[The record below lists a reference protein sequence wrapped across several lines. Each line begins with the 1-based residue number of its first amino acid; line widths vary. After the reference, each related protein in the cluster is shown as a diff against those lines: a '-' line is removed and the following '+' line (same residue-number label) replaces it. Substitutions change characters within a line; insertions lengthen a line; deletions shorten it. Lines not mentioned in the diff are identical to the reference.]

1 MFQGL
6 FQRKRLLSERQAA
19 LLDAL
24 RANLVEVQAALE
36 RLGADVTEADR
47 QVLQDTLEH
56 LEELFMLVIA
66 GEFNSGKSSFINALL
81 GETVLAEG
89 VTPTT
94 DKITL
99 LRHGD
104 EASETLKEPFLVERT
119 YPAAILRQLVIVDT
133 PGTNAVIRRHEE
145 LTRRFVP
152 RSDLVLFITS
162 ADRPFTESEREFLA
176 LIKEWGKKIVLI
188 LNKVDIL
195 ETEEDV
201 HEVVRFVS
209 DHARALLGT
218 TPEVFPVSAR
228 MAQRARKA
236 DNESVRSELRGISR
250 FDAIEDYIINTL
262 DQETRVRLKLLS
274 PLGVA
279 ERLTS
284 TYLAAVEE
292 RLRVLHDDFTTL
304 DNIDQQLQVFR
315 EDLNNDVQYH
325 LNEIDTLLRDFEQ
338 RGSQFM
344 DDHIKL
350 TRIPQL
356 MQGEALKREFEQT
369 VVGDLPHELDKR
381 IQTMVDWSVEKNLR
395 LWQNVTDY
403 IARRRIPEHGEQVI
417 GQVGGAFDYN
427 RGATLDAISTAATGV
442 LATYDREVESQK
454 LVEEIHSS
462 LAYTAGAEVVAV
474 GVGAGLVAL
483 FTTAALDVTGILFGT
498 VLAVGGLFILPA
510 KKRQAKQ
517 DLHKRVTEMR
527 EQIRADIQKQFNRE
541 TDQSLERIREA
552 ISPYTRFVRGKREQL
567 TSIQRTLS
575 DLDVGQNKLRA
586 EIER

>member
-24 RANLVEVQAALE
+24 RANLVEVQTALE

-47 QVLQDTLEH
+47 QVLRDTLEH
-56 LEELFMLVIA
+56 LEELFLLVIA

-152 RSDLVLFITS
+152 RSDLVLFTTS
-162 ADRPFTESEREFLA
+162 ADRPFTESEREFLE

-209 DHARALLGT
+209 DNARILLGT

-292 RLRVLHDDFTTL
+292 RLGVLRDDFATL
-304 DNIDQQLQVFR
+304 DNIDQQLQIFR

-338 RGSQFM
+338 RGNQFM

-356 MQGEALKREFEQT
+356 MQGDALKREFEQT
-369 VVGDLPHELDKR
+369 VVGDLPQELDKR
-381 IQTMVDWSVEKNLR
+381 IQIMVDWSVEKNLR
-395 LWQNVTDY
+395 LWQNITDF
-403 IARRRIPEHGEQVI
+403 IARRRVPEHGEQVI

-427 RGATLDAISTAATGV
+427 RGATLDAISNAATGV
-442 LATYDREVESQK
+442 LATYDRKAEAQK

-462 LAYTAGAEVVAV
+462 LAYTAGAEVVAL

-483 FTTAALDVTGILFGT
+483 FTTVALDFTGILFGT
-498 VLAVGGLFILPA
+498 VLAIGGLFILPA

-517 DLHKRVTEMR
+517 ELHQRVTEMR
-527 EQIRADIQKQFNRE
+527 EQIQGDIQKQFQKE

-567 TSIQRTLS
+567 TGIQRTLS

-586 EIER
+586 EIEA

>member
-24 RANLVEVQAALE
+24 RANLVEVQTALE

-47 QVLQDTLEH
+47 QVLRDTLEH
-56 LEELFMLVIA
+56 LEELFLLVIA

-152 RSDLVLFITS
+152 RSDLVLFTTS

-195 ETEEDV
+195 ESEEDV
-201 HEVVRFVS
+201 NEVVRFVS
-209 DHARALLGT
+209 DNARALLGI

-236 DNESVRSELRGISR
+236 DNESVRAELRGISR

-292 RLRVLHDDFTTL
+292 RLGVLRDDFATL

-315 EDLNNDVQYH
+315 DDLNNDVQYH

-338 RGSQFM
+338 RGNQFM

-356 MQGEALKREFEQT
+356 MQGDALKREFEQT
-369 VVGDLPHELDKR
+369 VVGDLPQELDKR
-381 IQTMVDWSVEKNLR
+381 IQVMVDWSVEKNLR
-395 LWQNVTDY
+395 LWQNITDF
-403 IARRRIPEHGEQVI
+403 IARRRVPEHGEQVI

-427 RGATLDAISTAATGV
+427 RGATLDAISNAATSV
-442 LATYDREVESQK
+442 LATYDRKAEAQK

-462 LAYTAGAEVVAV
+462 LAYTAGAEVVAL

-483 FTTAALDVTGILFGT
+483 FTTVALDFTGILFGT
-498 VLAVGGLFILPA
+498 VLAIGGLFILPA

-517 DLHKRVTEMR
+517 ELHQRVTAMR
-527 EQIRADIQKQFNRE
+527 EQIRGDIQKQFQKE

-567 TSIQRTLS
+567 TGIQRTLS

-586 EIER
+586 EIEA